1 MPAIFQASKTVIG
14 APSPA
19 ELGVLVCER
28 PGWPPF
34 AESRYVKRLSVIAAG
49 LGMQLFAFAP
59 WTWNPRDDSVKGWSW
74 NEQSRDWEP
83 SNRRLPSVVYDRAW
97 PESEEEKL
105 RYRRALKAVQTAK
118 RLVLLNGSL
127 PHKGKVYEMLVKESE
142 FVAYLPPTAL
152 YEGAS
157 SLALWL
163 RKHNGAAFLKPVA
176 GSQGKRVLAITLD
189 SGGGA
194 ALSGR
199 DDRNRPLIRSY
210 DNSAEALRRIDR
222 WIGDRKYLMQ
232 PLLDMRSGSGEP
244 YDLRALMQKNRR
256 GRWSLT
262 GIAARIGAPS
272 SVTANLHG
280 GGKAAPAA
288 GTLIAQFG
296 ERRGGELLE
305 EIAKLSSSI
314 VTRLEQTF
322 GRFAEIGLDFGIER
336 SGKLWF
342 LEANS
347 KPGRSAMSSAGEGAA
362 AAAAEQPLS
371 YAKSILLRL
380 ATTDARRS
388 PPGSGCASPGRVI
401 HEFDHL

>member
-142 FVAYLPPTAL
+142 FAAYLPPTAL

-163 RKHNGAAFLKPVA
+163 RKHNGAAFLKPIA

-244 YDLRALMQKNRR
+244 CDLRALMQKNRR

-262 GIAARIGAPS
+262 GIAARIGAPFVRYGQS
-272 SVTANLHG
+272 SWRRQGRSGCRYFDCAVRRTPGRGTAG
-280 GGKAAPAA
+280 GDRQAIFVHCHAFGTNFWEIRRNRFGLRNRTERQALVSGSQLQAGPLRHELRWRRSRRGRSGAASVLCQIHLASTCDNRRAAIAA
-288 GTLIAQFG
+288 G
-296 ERRGGELLE
+296 
-305 EIAKLSSSI
+305 
-314 VTRLEQTF
+314 
-322 GRFAEIGLDFGIER
+322 
-336 SGKLWF
+336 
-342 LEANS
+342 
-347 KPGRSAMSSAGEGAA
+347 
-362 AAAAEQPLS
+362 
-371 YAKSILLRL
+371 
-380 ATTDARRS
+380 
-388 PPGSGCASPGRVI
+388 
-401 HEFDHL
+401 